1 MLAGKYTTGEMIL
14 LMAPLEN
21 ELGRAVTSAA
31 LMYAHHSMINLFML
45 LQIVYEKIML
55 LDLQHQLEKKMAS
68 ALMA

>member
-1 MLAGKYTTGEMIL
+1 M
-14 LMAPLEN
+14 MAPLEN

-45 LQIVYEKIML
+45 QIVYEKIML